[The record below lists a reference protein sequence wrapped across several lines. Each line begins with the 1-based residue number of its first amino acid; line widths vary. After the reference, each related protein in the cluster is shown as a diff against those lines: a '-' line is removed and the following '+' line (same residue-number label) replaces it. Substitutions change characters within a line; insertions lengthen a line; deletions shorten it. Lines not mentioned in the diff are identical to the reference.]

1 MAEELRPGLV
11 GAARATVDQ
20 ATLASHFGSGAVD
33 VYATPAM
40 VALMENAAINAVDRL
55 LPDGSCSVGSLI
67 EVRHLAATPPGVEVR
82 ARAELIEVD
91 GRRLRFHVE
100 AFDSVDRIG
109 EGSHERVVVDLDRLL
124 ARARAKA
131 N

>member
-11 GAARATVDQ
+11 GEARTTVDE
-20 ATLASHFGSGAVD
+20 AKLASYFGSGGVD

-40 VALMENAAINAVDRL
+40 IALLENAAINAVDPL

-109 EGSHERVVVDLDRLL
+109 EGSHERVVVDLERLL